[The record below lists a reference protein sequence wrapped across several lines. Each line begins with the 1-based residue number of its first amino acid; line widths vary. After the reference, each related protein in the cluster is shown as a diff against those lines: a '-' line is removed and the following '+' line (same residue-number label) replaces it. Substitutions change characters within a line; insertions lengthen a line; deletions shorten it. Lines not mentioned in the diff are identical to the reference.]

1 MQRIAKIVL
10 ALLTILL
17 LTVVIV
23 YATLPYLNYFLGAII
38 LYIIFRPLYHF
49 FVRKA
54 RLKKQFAA
62 VLVIIIS
69 ICVVLI
75 PLYFLLSIIISE
87 IQQILLNQAFI
98 ITSIRSEHQFL
109 THYLSGLGIPTDVLQ
124 KQIQGRV
131 MGIGSEAVNYTSKFL
146 LGSIQILS
154 QQSIGLLIMYFL
166 FYYLLTGENSAF
178 VHKIYAAVPFNE
190 QNTST
195 LLGEFRRIVKTTMI
209 SSGAV
214 ALFQGAIL
222 TITFLIVKIQGA
234 FLWGSI
240 ATLLSFVPVFGSTL
254 VWVPATIIQFL
265 LEDYT
270 AGIAILA
277 AGIFVST
284 VDSFLRPMIQK
295 RVGEIHPFVS
305 LIGIIIGVALFG
317 LIGIIIGPLLLS
329 YFILTLEMFSKE
341 YIFES
346 E

>member
-1 MQRIAKIVL
+1 MEKTAKIIL

-17 LTVVIV
+17 LTIIIA
-23 YATLPYLNYFLGAII
+23 YATLPYLNYFLGAVI
-38 LYIIFRPLYHF
+38 LYIIFRPLYHV
-49 FVRKA
+49 FVRKV
-54 RLKKQFAA
+54 RVKKQFSA

-87 IQQILLNQAFI
+87 IQQLLLNQAFI
-98 ITSIRSEHQFL
+98 ITSIRSEHQFF
-109 THYLSGLGIPTDVLQ
+109 TQYLSDLGIPTDVLQ
-124 KQIQGRV
+124 KQIEGRII
-131 MGIGSEAVNYTSKFL
+131 GIGSEAVNYTSKFL

-154 QQSIGLLIMYFL
+154 QESLGLLIMYFL
-166 FYYLLTGENSAF
+166 FYYLLIGEDSTF
-178 VHKIYAAVPFNE
+178 IHKIYATIPFNE
-190 QNTST
+190 KNTST
-195 LLGEFRRIVKTTMI
+195 LLGEFKRIVRTTII

-240 ATLLSFVPVFGSTL
+240 ATLLAFVPVFGSTL
-254 VWVPATIIQFL
+254 VWVPAAIIQFL

-277 AGIFVST
+277 AGIFVSI
-284 VDSFLRPMIQK
+284 VDSFLRPIIQK
-295 RVGEIHPFVS
+295 KVGEIHPFLS
-305 LIGIIIGVALFG
+305 LIGIIIGVSLFG
-317 LIGIIIGPLLLS
+317 LMGIIIGPLLLS
-329 YFILTLEMFSKE
+329 YFILTLEMFTKE